1 MRVGELVAYIRAD
14 STQYDKTLDTAGA
27 KWGKFATSLEKGA
40 NTVTNIVAGT
50 LTAGAA
56 MTASLVKT
64 GGAYNSLQ
72 QNSLVA
78 LKTMLGGTEQ
88 AQKQMERFNEFASKS
103 PFARDVFLQMQQ
115 TLLGF
120 GFEAEQVIPTLEAI
134 QDTVAGIGGGEAHIR
149 TITESMAQISSQGK
163 ITGQELMRLG
173 NVGVDAAQLI
183 ADATGKTREQVKAD
197 ITAGRMDAE
206 TTINALTE
214 GMTAKFGGTASSIKE
229 QWTGAADRIKAAWRD
244 IGGDLMQP
252 FIDPNGGG
260 YAVVWANDVADV
272 MRALQS
278 KIEPIMSAVMER
290 WGDDLDG
297 FGVSIQK
304 VATKIKMWDVDDI
317 GADMDR
323 LVASVKEFAPFLG
336 LVAGGLAG
344 VTSQTKILGP
354 VLGALGL
361 SISPLTGAMLGL
373 LVSTEDNRAALDEL
387 GQALMPLI
395 SIGSE
400 VTVTFARF
408 ASEALAKLMPSLI
421 NLAEAFTE
429 AAVPIAGL
437 MVPAIGA
444 LSSVLTPLAGVVADV
459 ADFMAELPG
468 PVLLAVSAFASL
480 ELGIGPMPA
489 MVNAVGTAIGNLA
502 SGFSTIHAH
511 VYPVSKSLT
520 DLGVNATVPA
530 QNFISLGNNAAG
542 ASTSL
547 SGFGAAASRAGTSLK
562 AAFKTNAPL
571 IAISAL
577 VGVLGHFAQKSQ
589 EAEQR
594 QQELKG
600 TLDQTTGAVT
610 DQTAAFLVN
619 DEQTRAMAAAYAEAG
634 GNADD
639 YYRAIL
645 GEKDALERVNAVMGE
660 TAEKTYEISDEMGTT
675 VEYTARAS
683 NANADW
689 AKHLNS
695 TKDSLDA
702 AAASTREA
710 AALTSRLTGE
720 TEGAAEAAY
729 HAADANRDHLL
740 SMQELTDYQ
749 RGLADATVAA
759 KRATLDYADA
769 VTQTAEV
776 ADGLA
781 DVSADEERALY
792 SLRDQIMRNVD
803 AQNLNGD
810 STEQLQGLM
819 RSSRDDFI
827 NLAVAMGYSADGA
840 AALAD
845 DLGLIPEN
853 VHSKVEVDT
862 DKAVADVAR
871 FVNDIDLET
880 GTVTIDGNA
889 YPLESTLEQAQV
901 GIDNADGTVTIFG
914 NTYPAD
920 TSLDEV
926 LNDIAGSGE
935 AVTIDGKDYDAR
947 TVLAAYRK
955 SVREGKESVTI
966 GGKDYPAREVVKS
979 LTGFINTQSGTI
991 KIQAANHTTG
1001 VVESIIS
1008 QINQKHATIRVGAT
1022 SSATKMSLPGN
1033 NGLIRKGGHTFMA
1046 DGDARSRQAMMAPA
1060 GSWITW
1066 AEDETGGESYIPHA
1080 PSKRARS
1087 MEILRQTA
1095 NIFDYMVVP
1104 KRVASYA
1111 DGGHHGANPIM
1122 GASVPASRAL
1132 PSTLVLRVGEREFT
1146 AFIEEQIGAVPGVWA
1161 ASDLVA
1167 NYGRYSRMRG

>member
-27 KWGKFATSLEKGA
+27 KWGKFATGLEKGA

-120 GFEAEQVIPTLEAI
+120 GMEAEQVIPTLEAI
-134 QDTVAGIGGGEAHIR
+134 QDTVAGIGGGEAHIL
-149 TITESMAQISSQGK
+149 TITESIAQISSQGK

-197 ITAGRMDAE
+197 IAAGRMDAE

-336 LVAGGLAG
+336 LVAGGMAG

-361 SISPLTGAMLGL
+361 SISPLAGAMLGL
-373 LVSTEDNRAALDEL
+373 LVSTEDNREALGEL
-387 GQALMPLI
+387 GRALMPLI

-429 AAVPIAGL
+429 AATPIAGL
-437 MVPAIGA
+437 MVPAVETLAG
-444 LSSVLTPLAGVVADV
+444 VLTPLASVAASV

-468 PVLLAVSAFASL
+468 PALLAVSAFASL
-480 ELGIGPMPA
+480 KLGIGPMPA
-489 MVNAVGTAIGNLA
+489 MLNAVETAIGKLA
-502 SGFSTIHAH
+502 SGFSTVHSH

-520 DLGVNATVPA
+520 DLGVNAKVPA
-530 QNFISLGNNAAG
+530 QNFISLGNHAAG

-547 SGFGAAASRAGTSLK
+547 GGFGAAAARAGTSLK
-562 AAFKTNAPL
+562 TAFKTNAPL
-571 IAISAL
+571 LAISAL
-577 VGVLGHFAQKSQ
+577 AGILGHFARKSQ
-589 EAEQR
+589 EAKQR

-610 DQTAAFLVN
+610 EQTAAFLAN
-619 DEQTRAMAAAYAEAG
+619 DEKTREMAAAYAEAG
-634 GNADD
+634 GNIDD
-639 YYRAIL
+639 YYTALL
-645 GEKDALERVNAVMGE
+645 GNEDALARVNALMGE
-660 TAEKTYEISDEMGTT
+660 TSEKTYELNDGMGVTSQ
-675 VEYTARAS
+675 YTMRAS

-689 AKHLNS
+689 AEHL
-695 TKDSLDA
+695 T
-702 AAASTREA
+702 STRDGLEQQQDA
-710 AALTSRLTGE
+710 VRA
-720 TEGAAEAAY
+720 AAEAQAGMTEETE
-729 HAADANRDHLL
+729 RL
-740 SMQELTDYQ
+740 
-749 RGLADATVAA
+749 
-759 KRATLDYADA
+759 KRATEGYVQSVEDVIDA
-769 VTQTAEV
+769 ERRRKGEALGIAEAQTAHANAIDTLTRALEDETIAFDSSTGSWDAYTSAGQTAIRGTEDFRQSMWDV
-776 ADGLA
+776 ALAMKEQDATAAQMTAKLTSMRNGFVELITPMVGSTEKAEELA
-781 DVSADEERALY
+781 DK
-792 SLRDQIMRNVD
+792 
-803 AQNLNGD
+803 
-810 STEQLQGLM
+810 
-819 RSSRDDFI
+819 F
-827 NLAVAMGYSADGA
+827 
-840 AALAD
+840 
-845 DLGLIPEN
+845 GLIPSEI
-853 VHSKVEVDT
+853 VPLVD
-862 DKAVADVAR
+862 ADTANAIVKL
-871 FVNDIDLET
+871 NDLELMIDATT
-880 GTVTIDGNA
+880 GEVTIDGN
-889 YPLESTLEQAQV
+889 PV
-901 GIDNADGTVTIFG
+901 
-914 NTYPAD
+914 PAD
-920 TSLDEV
+920 RTLAELMGDVADAEGYITI
-926 LNDIAGSGE
+926 NGE
-935 AVTIDGKDYDAR
+935 RVPADKKLSQLLR
-947 TVLAAYRK
+947 TV
-955 SVREGKESVTI
+955 
-966 GGKDYPAREVVKS
+966 
-979 LTGFINTQSGTI
+979 NTASGTI
-991 KIQAANHTTG
+991 KIRAADHTSG

-1008 QINQKHATIRVGAT
+1008 QINQKYATIRVGAT
-1022 SSATKMSLPGN
+1022 AIGVGATASAMKRSQ
-1033 NGLIRKGGHTFMA
+1033 A
-1046 DGDARSRQAMMAPA
+1046 DGGVVTYMANGAMENHVAQIAPA
-1060 GSWITW
+1060 GAWRVW
-1066 AEDETGGESYIPHA
+1066 AEPETGGESYIPHA

-1095 NIFDYMVVP
+1095 NIFDHMVVP

-1111 DGGHHGANPIM
+1111 DGGHHGTNPIM

-1132 PSTLVLRVGEREFT
+1132 PRTVVLQVDGREFT
-1146 AFIEEQIGAVPGVWA
+1146 AYVKEKAGEMPGVAA
-1161 ASDLVA
+1161 ASDFVA
-1167 NYGRYSRMRG
+1167 HHGRYSRMGV